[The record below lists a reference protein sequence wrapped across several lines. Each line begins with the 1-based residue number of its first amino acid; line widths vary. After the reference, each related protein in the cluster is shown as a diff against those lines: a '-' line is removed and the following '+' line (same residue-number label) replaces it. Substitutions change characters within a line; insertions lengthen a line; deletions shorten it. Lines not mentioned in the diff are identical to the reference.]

1 MNTDIIEKPKNLPA
15 PHEVEANNILTAS
28 QEDCGFEKLLKF
40 KKGKYF
46 VQDDEVPL
54 GTQYVAHTNQWTY
67 CWIKFTEDK
76 VVDRHMVKVAEGGAL
91 PEREA
96 LDDNDPS
103 SWKLGLD
110 GKPKDPWSL
119 QYLLPL
125 ENLENGEV
133 VIFTTASVGGK
144 MGVAEPCRAWARR
157 AKNGSRALPIVKLSS
172 AEMQTKKFG
181 AVPRPLFEITDW
193 DETPASGVEA
203 IPSNAADELN
213 DEIPY

>member
-1 MNTDIIEKPKNLPA
+1 MET
-15 PHEVEANNILTAS
+15 EADNILTAS

-40 KKGKYF
+40 KKGKFY

-54 GTQYVAHTNQWTY
+54 GTEYVAHTNQWTY
-67 CWIKFTEDK
+67 CWIKFIDDK
-76 VVDRHMVKVAEGGAL
+76 VADRRMFKVAEGIAP
-91 PEREA
+91 PERDE

-103 SWKLGLD
+103 NWKIGVD

-125 ENLENGEV
+125 ENLENGDV
-133 VIFTTASVGGK
+133 VIFTTPSVGGK

-157 AKNGSRALPIVKLSS
+157 AKKGSRALPIVKLSTTD
-172 AEMQTKKFG
+172 MQTKKFG

-193 DETPASGVEA
+193 DETPASGVEV
-203 IPSNAADELN
+203 IPPSTADEVD
-213 DEIPY
+213 DEIPF